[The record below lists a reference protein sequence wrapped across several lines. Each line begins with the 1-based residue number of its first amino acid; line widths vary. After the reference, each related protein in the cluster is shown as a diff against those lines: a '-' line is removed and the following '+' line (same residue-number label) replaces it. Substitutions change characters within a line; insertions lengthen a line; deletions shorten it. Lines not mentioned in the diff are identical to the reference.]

1 MSGGETVDQI
11 FTLRMIVKILLAK
24 EKKEEEERQVLV
36 GKEQVDRVCYLGDVM
51 RGKGGEEA
59 AISTRIAS
67 AGGVGGSWQ
76 ACW

>member
-1 MSGGETVDQI
+1 MDRQ
-11 FTLRMIVKILLAK
+11 
-24 EKKEEEERQVLV
+24 EEEERQVLV
-36 GKEQVDRVCYLGDVM
+36 GKDQVDRVCYLGDVM